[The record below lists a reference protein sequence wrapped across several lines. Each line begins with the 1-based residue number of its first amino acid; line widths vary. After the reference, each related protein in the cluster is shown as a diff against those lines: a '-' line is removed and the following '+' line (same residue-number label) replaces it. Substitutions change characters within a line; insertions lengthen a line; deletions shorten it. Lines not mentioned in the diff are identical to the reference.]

1 MKTITTLIILTINR
15 RRFTQIFY
23 DFKMDK
29 NYKHSDLTKKI
40 IVAIILLFFFQSCV
54 ISEFK
59 PESKTYDYKKILS
72 ETGKSYV
79 YRTRIHLYDNDF
91 SGLIVIKSE
100 KTGHRIVFLNE
111 IGMKF
116 FDIELLPRSYKI
128 HHIFKPMNKK
138 MLIKLLVS
146 DFNFILMNNI
156 KSENKFLKEK
166 KSEKFALKPKKVKNI
181 YYLDKNTLLPKE
193 AFKYSAF
200 RKTTLLN
207 YKNYNTEIPQNIS
220 IKHKNIKFAMELSF
234 IK

>member
-1 MKTITTLIILTINR
+1 
-15 RRFTQIFY
+15 
-23 DFKMDK
+23 MDK

-40 IVAIILLFFFQSCV
+40 IAAVIFLLFFQSCV

-59 PESKTYDYKKILS
+59 PVSKTYDYKKILS

-79 YRTRIHLYDNDF
+79 YRTRIHLYDNNF
-91 SGLIVIKSE
+91 SGLIVIKRQE
-100 KTGHRIVFLNE
+100 KGHRIVFLNE

-116 FDIELLPRSYKI
+116 FDIELLPDSYKI

-146 DFNFILMNNI
+146 DFNFILLNDI
-156 KSENKFLKEK
+156 KSENKILQEK
-166 KSEKFALKPKKVKNI
+166 KSEEFALKPKIVKDI
-181 YYLDKNTLLPKE
+181 YYFDKNSLLPTK
-193 AFKYSAF
+193 AFKYSVF
-200 RKTTLLN
+200 RKNTFLN
-207 YKNYNTEIPQNIS
+207 YKNYKDVIPQKIT